1 MVHPKRSDRPDPE
14 DAPTP
19 IPASSKQPTSDKKV
33 PRLIAKDTLDSVVAK
48 AESAR
53 SNARITKDPIP
64 PSSNTLKTK
73 PAKGASEHLSAP
85 SISGETRE
93 TRPRMDLSDIKVEPY
108 HSKTGSR
115 NRAPNPPRSSTP
127 PTSPRLSPQSSPS
140 QYSQDDDEVDSEGTV
155 SSDEDARSLLAQADS
170 GPVRIA
176 PLNIRKKTTTS
187 GA

>member
-14 DAPTP
+14 DAPTH
-19 IPASSKQPTSDKKV
+19 IPASSKRPTSDKKV
-33 PRLIAKDTLDSVVAK
+33 AQVIAKDTLDSVVAK
-48 AESAR
+48 AKSTR
-53 SNARITKDPIP
+53 SNATVTKDPIP
-64 PSSNTLKTK
+64 PSSNTLKAK
-73 PAKGASEHLSAP
+73 PAKGVSEHLSAP
-85 SISGETRE
+85 SKSAETRKI
-93 TRPRMDLSDIKVEPY
+93 RPRMELSDIKVEAY

-127 PTSPRLSPQSSPS
+127 PTSPRISPQSSPS

-170 GPVRIA
+170 GPARIA